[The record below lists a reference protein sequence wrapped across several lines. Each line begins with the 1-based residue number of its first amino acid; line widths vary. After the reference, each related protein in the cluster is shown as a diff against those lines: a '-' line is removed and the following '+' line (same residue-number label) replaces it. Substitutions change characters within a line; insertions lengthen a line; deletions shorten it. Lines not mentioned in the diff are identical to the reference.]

1 MAESPA
7 DDERS
12 YYALLGVSPGAS
24 DDEIKRAYRQLA
36 TTLHPDKVANAAY
49 HDEAALL
56 FTRIQEAY
64 EVLSDPQQR
73 DIYDVYGKE
82 GLAAGL
88 QLGDKLKTRD
98 ELRAEWEAFQKQQK
112 KAELEASVNYRGV
125 YQFKIDATALVNPY
139 ARHVARTPEL
149 TNIYMTSGLDVPL
162 ESRDWGWL
170 ASEQD
175 VAHLGGLVNVR
186 KNVGGGSF
194 LAGYKRHFADF
205 SSFEVHGAVGLR
217 TLLSAQHTVQL
228 SPESSASLVASWQPN
243 AGVGLQFVSTRQLSP
258 TLSGEY
264 SWVVGPLESS
274 GMSLGLTRR
283 TDKLML
289 TGRLEVGAVTGLV
302 CRAVRQ
308 LSAAATGRLA
318 LKLTTAGIE
327 LDVGGSRRFS
337 ETATA
342 GCAVT
347 VGLQGITLKL
357 RYNRAGHLFEF
368 PILLSSSPLDW
379 PTLAGAYL
387 LPPLLYLAGRDLVVG
402 PLSRGIAARRSRT
415 ERQQQAEVIR
425 AALALARS
433 AAELMLPVARRRLD
447 KEQRHGG
454 LVVALALYGEE
465 AAVAQ
470 MAKEAPQRW
479 AAAQAAA
486 AAAPEQ
492 DAERQASQQQQQGEQ
507 QQGDAQSASEA
518 AQHAAAQ
525 QREQQQQ
532 HQQAP
537 GGDGGG
543 GGGDVPPAV
552 ADVTVAV
559 QYMVESSK
567 VVFHKGYP
575 KSGLMGFCDPAPG
588 AAKALLVY
596 FTFKG
601 RPYRTTISDSEGA
614 SLPAR
619 GVAVERE
626 AEAEMVLG
634 LATQLGS
641 AAAAG
646 AGGSS
651 AALSSAPS
659 AASLASLSGSSLA
672 WLTGEAGS
680 G

>member
-12 YYALLGVSPGAS
+12 YYALLGISPGAT

-36 TTLHPDKVANAAY
+36 TTLHPDKVANAAH

-56 FTRIQEAY
+56 FTRMQEAY
-64 EVLSDPQQR
+64 EVLSDPQKR

-82 GLAAGL
+82 GLSAGL
-88 QLGDKLKTRD
+88 QLGDKLKTRE
-98 ELRAEWEAFQKQQK
+98 ELRAEWEAFQQQQK

-139 ARHVARTPEL
+139 APHLARTPEL

-175 VAHLGGLVNVR
+175 VAHLGGLVSVR

-194 LAGYKRHFADF
+194 LAGYKRHFADY
-205 SSFEVHGAVGLR
+205 SSLEVHGAVGLR
-217 TLLSAQHTVQL
+217 TLLSAQHTAQL

-258 TLSGEY
+258 TVSGEY
-264 SWVVGPLESS
+264 SWVVGPPESS

-283 TDKLML
+283 TEKLML

-308 LSAAATGRLA
+308 LSSAATGRVA
-318 LKLTTAGIE
+318 LKLTTAGVE
-327 LDVGGSRRFS
+327 LDVGGSKRFS
-337 ETATA
+337 EAATA
-342 GCAVT
+342 GCAVV

-368 PILLSSSPLDW
+368 PILLSVSPLHW

-387 LPPLLYLAGRDLVVG
+387 LPPLLYLGGRDLVVG
-402 PLSRGIAARRSRT
+402 PLSRGIAARRSRA
-415 ERQQQAEVIR
+415 ERHKQAEVIR
-425 AALALARS
+425 EALALARS
-433 AAELMLPVARRRLD
+433 ASELMLPVARRRLD
-447 KEQRHGG
+447 KEQRQGG
-454 LVVALALYGEE
+454 LVVVLALYGEE
-465 AAVAQ
+465 AAVAE
-470 MAKEAPQRW
+470 MAGEAPQRW
-479 AAAQAAA
+479 AAATAAA
-486 AAAPEQ
+486 LEQPEQ
-492 DAERQASQQQQQGEQ
+492 LVQQQSSQQHQHQHQQQQQEPSPAPGTGQ
-507 QQGDAQSASEA
+507 QQAGPEA
-518 AQHAAAQ
+518 
-525 QREQQQQ
+525 QQQQ
-532 HQQAP
+532 EREQPP
-537 GGDGGG
+537 GGEGGD
-543 GGGDVPPAV
+543 DVPPAV

-559 QYMVESSK
+559 QYMVDGSK

-588 AAKALLVY
+588 SHKMLLVC

-601 RPYRTTISDSEGA
+601 RPYRATISDSEGA

-619 GVAVERE
+619 GTAVEDE
-626 AEAEMVLG
+626 AEAGMVLA
-634 LATQLGS
+634 LAKHLG
-641 AAAAG
+641 AAAD
-646 AGGSS
+646 AGGSN
-651 AALSSAPS
+651 AALSMAPS
-659 AASLASLSGSSLA
+659 AASLASIASSAA
-672 WLTGEAGS
+672 WLTSGAGS